1 MAWQTRSSRIV
12 YQNRWITVREDEVVR
27 PDGEPGIYGVL
38 ETRAPSVFAVAITEA
53 DEVVLLEIERYT
65 MDERSLEVP
74 GGGSDPGEDPL
85 TAARRELVE
94 ETGLITDDWRDLGP
108 VFSLNGITRS
118 PGRVLLAQ
126 GVRPD
131 PEAAPS
137 TLAEQR
143 AEGITDVRRVPLD
156 NLPGLIAAGGITDNE
171 ALGALLLAL
180 VALGRVR

>member
-1 MAWQTRSSRIV
+1 MV
-12 YQNRWITVREDEVVR
+12 YQNRWITVREDEVFR

-38 ETRAPSVFAVAITEA
+38 ETRAPSVFVVAITEA
-53 DEVVLLEIERYT
+53 DEVVLVEIERYT

-74 GGGSDPGEDPL
+74 GGGSDLGEDPL
-85 TAARRELVE
+85 TAAQRELME
-94 ETGLITDDWRDLGP
+94 ETGLVADVWRDLGP

-131 PEAAPS
+131 PEATSS
-137 TLAEQR
+137 TVAEQWS
-143 AEGITDVRRVPLD
+143 EGITDVRLVPLD
-156 NLPGLIAAGGITDNE
+156 DLAGLIAAGGITDNE

-180 VALGRVR
+180 IALGRVR